1 MRRWGWTIVCVL
13 GLIGCVRELPE
24 LPLPDPVAG
33 EARATVTFTIPA
45 VTVTPG
51 TKNLGEI
58 IDLQTLHLAIFGS
71 SGYLKEYVKAENLA
85 QSLTPVS
92 YPNPVD
98 PTETLEA
105 PGFTFQASLP
115 LSESG
120 RTIHFIGNGPSTL
133 PFGTADEVL
142 PALMSVLK
150 PQNAEEQVQ
159 AFWQMVEL
167 PGILAYKEKRV
178 IGGIEQEVYVDAYEN
193 GNIITSEGLREG
205 TQHYVVDQSTAEYF
219 KNIQLVRNW
228 SRIEVTAS
236 PMVDSDPDKS
246 SHFKVISF
254 ALYNAPS
261 RGAVVPYNSRTGSF
275 MKDYQKNDF
284 NALQAANYPA
294 NLPAGTELTKPE
306 FVAKNFQL
314 DTIGDL
320 VQFNDPDPEGR
331 VVKAGEAVFMYERPI
346 PTEKIPPTFVIVYG
360 YFDDPEKTAV
370 SDQSGYYFYKVDLYE
385 VDRDAVPPISR
396 YFPVY
401 RNFKYDINISKI
413 SSPGQSTPAAAAAAA
428 GNADVSADVTTSH
441 LLDISDGRARL
452 VVSPWIAYT
461 FTSPVTS
468 GSDFSRILQAK
479 FFKPDPDGGN
489 TPVLDTDEGSVTAEP
504 LPMADGSPDL
514 ITSCSISAPD
524 DSGDADKQGWRTITF
539 TTTEDEQYQSTS
551 RSQAIRITGIY
562 TEEGGKEGRLYRD
575 VVITVQPK
583 QEMKVSVS
591 NAELDRGIGI
601 QQVLQVDIPEGLVE
615 SMFPLEFKIEP
626 EDMTLTPVDTDLPV
640 FSGKT
645 ISLHEEFEGKPAFY
659 FVRTLTYEQYRG
671 LERWTDDDDAAWR
684 RFSCRFKTTKTES
697 ATTIWV
703 QNSQFF
709 KYDDKCQA
717 SFSNPLPNVFGNL
730 AITDYIKQGT
740 GVEIPIH
747 FLVSKNPSLPEVKV
761 TVTGMVLPDATIS
774 ALGMAVSTDANGATV
789 YTYQTK
795 TRAQNLVFTTT
806 HSEGD
811 ANVTFRVESV
821 VPTMSGQEY
830 YTPKTISSHRFSHIG
845 FIDGHAIPNNDH
857 LNGGVSNVV
866 RGYCPKNGKNVLFG
880 YCDEGDDDNPDAYAQ
895 VSFAGLSHLTVQK
908 VSTPWKPASSDN
920 ETGFHLVHF
929 KTNDDSGAISFTLR
943 APGYVES
950 DPIVAGR
957 MTGTDIHNWDGSTTS
972 FVSSDFKTT
981 DLSKSKGVYK
991 VSFDKISKIE
1001 SGCIV
1006 LSATDAGAKGFEL
1019 KVEGTD
1025 ANAGKV
1031 FYVEITVDA
1040 SSDLI
1045 TGQFSDQTQVWNPAT
1060 TQVRARN
1067 TALFEKYK
1075 GAANEYVWFM
1085 PIPNGGYNTI
1095 NLKAQNGGDIKIKKI
1110 IPKSYTA
1117 GFTEPSTN

>member
-1 MRRWGWTIVCVL
+1 MGGQAAMKRFVGFIIL
-13 GLIGCVRELPE
+13 LSGLLGCVRELPE
-24 LPLPDPVAG
+24 LPAPDPIAE
-33 EARATVTFTIPA
+33 EARVTVTMTIPA
-45 VTVTPG
+45 VTLSPD
-51 TKNLGEI
+51 TKSLGEEI
-58 IDLQTLHLAIFGS
+58 ELNSLRLAIFGS
-71 SGYLKEYVKAENLA
+71 SGYLKEYVSAKNL
-85 QSLTPVS
+85 QKVQDVS
-92 YPNPVD
+92 YDNPLNPGEVL
-98 PTETLEA
+98 TA
-105 PGFTFQASLP
+105 PCFTFMVSLP
-115 LSESG
+115 LSDSK

-133 PFGTADEVL
+133 PFGAADEVL
-142 PALMSVLK
+142 PKLMTYLNPES
-150 PQNAEEQVQ
+150 AEDQIQ
-159 AFWQMVEL
+159 GFWQMMEL
-167 PGILAYKEKRV
+167 E
-178 IGGIEQEVYVDAYEN
+178 GGIAAKKAIIDGREVYVDQE
-193 GNIITSEGLREG
+193 GKEITAEGLRNG
-205 TQHYVVDQSTAEYF
+205 TQHYQVANETQSCF
-219 KNIQLVRNW
+219 QNIQLVRNW
-228 SRIEVTAS
+228 SRIKVTAAD
-236 PMVDSDPDKS
+236 DSN
-246 SHFKVISF
+246 FELISY

-261 RGAVVPYNSRTGSF
+261 RGAIVPYNSRKGIF
-275 MKDYQKNDF
+275 MENYQAKTF
-284 NALQAANYPA
+284 QMLEEEEYPA
-294 NLPAGTELTKPE
+294 NLPVGAELTKPE
-306 FVAKNFQL
+306 FIPENFKL
-314 DTIGDL
+314 DADGEFIISDS
-320 VQFNDPDPEGR
+320 QGR
-331 VVKAGEAVFMYERPI
+331 VVKASDEKASVFLYERPI
-346 PTEKIPPTFVIVYG
+346 PSDRIPPTFVIVYG
-360 YFDDPEKTAV
+360 HFTDPDAEPGQTG
-370 SDQSGYYFYKVDLYE
+370 QSGDYFYKVDLYE
-385 VDRDAVPPISR
+385 VNREEGISR

-401 RNFKYDINISKI
+401 RNFQYEIIISKI
-413 SSPGQSTPAAAAAAA
+413 LSPGQPNPAAAAASA

-441 LLDISDGRARL
+441 LLDISDGRGRL
-452 VVSPWIAYT
+452 VVSPWISHT
-461 FTSPVTS
+461 FTAPVTQN
-468 GSDFSRILQAK
+468 SDFSTILQAK
-479 FFKPDPDGGN
+479 FFKPNGN
-489 TPVLDTDEGSVTAEP
+489 DQELDLSHGAVTVQK
-504 LPMADGSPDL
+504 LPMQDGTPDL
-514 ITSCSISAPD
+514 IETCEIGDPD
-524 DSGDADKQGWRTITF
+524 LSEDPNKKGWRTITF
-539 TTTEDEQYQSTS
+539 TTTTDSEFRQAS
-551 RSQAIRITGIY
+551 RSQTIRVSGTYKDG
-562 TEEGGKEGRLYRD
+562 EGEGAMAVTLYRD
-575 VVITVQPK
+575 VVITVQPY
-583 QEMKVSVS
+583 QTLHVSVES
-591 NAELDRGIGI
+591 DELDANGALPREVGKN
-601 QQVLQVDIPEGLVE
+601 LTLHVDIPEGLVE

-684 RFSCRFKTTKTES
+684 RFSCRFTTTKTES

-981 DLSKSKGVYK
+981 VLSKSKGVYK

-1006 LSATDAGAKGFEL
+1006 LSATDAGAEGFEL

-1095 NLKAQNGGDIKIKKI
+1095 KLKAQNGGDIKIKKI